1 MKTSPA
7 VRSFSIG
14 VRLVALR
21 RRHQVIKAKI
31 AEELRRPM
39 PCSMML
45 QRLKRQ
51 RLAIKDQIT
60 RFDGLLRS
68 LAGPDTQRRL
78 A

>member
-1 MKTSPA
+1 MKSR
-7 VRSFSIG
+7 VRIQAFAID

-51 RLAIKDQIT
+51 RLAIKDQIA
-60 RFDGLLRS
+60 RFDRLLRNIGNPDVQRQ
-68 LAGPDTQRRL
+68 LA
-78 A
+78 

>member
-21 RRHQVIKAKI
+21 RRHQVIKAMI
-31 AEELRRPM
+31 AEELRRPA
-39 PCSMML
+39 PCNLIL

-51 RLAIKDQIT
+51 RLALKDQIA
-60 RFDGLLRS
+60 RLDGLLRS
-68 LAGPDTQRRL
+68 LGTAGRQQ
-78 A
+78 AS